1 MLTVKEINEVSFGKA
16 GFSGYKPE
24 DVDRFIDEVV
34 SSFEQ
39 LENERNDALKRAQE
53 LAAQNG
59 DLASRNTELQEKL
72 GILAQK
78 IESYRADE
86 DGIKEALLSAQRM
99 GKKSVEDAKDKA
111 ELILQDAKD
120 EAASILDNAKIDAA
134 RAAKEYMAQ
143 AEEKKAELEEIKQQV
158 SAFRASL
165 MEMYKKHLECIDH
178 IPAFKPAKAKQ
189 EEPAQEPA
197 PAEAEEPTPEET
209 VQEQPSASA
218 PAEQPAPAPEPE
230 PQPEQRKEPQPAPEA
245 RPAPAVRPVPNV
257 VASAPDRT
265 PAAEQP
271 RHSIQVQTTPEP
283 REERRRPEQKRTLH
297 DRVDFTKEDSFDDL
311 SDVGIDLKS
320 YNSIPE
326 SLRQEKDS
334 HYSHLEFGEEVDLGR
349 KKRKK

>member
-1 MLTVKEINEVSFGKA
+1 MLTVKQINEVSFGKA

-24 DVDRFIDEVV
+24 DVDNFIDEVV

-59 DLASRNTELQEKL
+59 ELTSKNAELQEKL

-111 ELILQDAKD
+111 GLILQDAKD
-120 EAASILDNAKIDAA
+120 EAVSILDNAKIEAS
-134 RAAKEYMAQ
+134 RAAKEYLAQ

-178 IPAFKPAKAKQ
+178 IPAFKPAKAKV
-189 EEPAQEPA
+189 EE
-197 PAEAEEPTPEET
+197 
-209 VQEQPSASA
+209 S
-218 PAEQPAPAPEPE
+218 APEPE
-230 PQPEQRKEPQPAPEA
+230 PAPVEEPVQEEPVQEISPAPTPAPAVEPEEKQEQEQKPEQKEETPTPAPTV
-245 RPAPAVRPVPNV
+245 RPAPAV
-257 VASAPDRT
+257 VAAVPDRT
-265 PAAEQP
+265 PVAEQP
-271 RHSIQVQTTPEP
+271 RHSIQVQTAPEQ

-297 DRVDFTKEDSFDDL
+297 DRVDFTKEEGSFDDL
-311 SDVGIDLKS
+311 SDVGIDLKT
-320 YNSIPE
+320 YNDIPE
-326 SLRQEKDS
+326 SLRHEKDS
-334 HYSHLEFGEEVDLGR
+334 HYSHLEFGEDVDLGR